1 MNKTNYLLNEFDLE
15 VKARVRILKVQ
26 KENLIQNIENTL
38 SIELMKL
45 PQAVKKLT
53 VGEFLDEHQGNV
65 HSALL
70 GKRFSKT
77 QTQNNNQQNQFPSS
91 IFQQSQKTNPFF
103 TKQSTPNQYR
113 SKNFSQN
120 NSFTP
125 RDFVLNRTQKNFKI
139 NQNSSTKKNFKT
151 RKTRNNENVKTSS
164 DLSKNFHNRLYKTNS
179 DSKYQKNLNIKTFT
193 PLSSH
198 NRKIIN

>member
-113 SKNFSQN
+113 SNNFSQN

-125 RDFVLNRTQKNFKI
+125 LGFALNRTQKNFKI
-139 NQNSSTKKNFKT
+139 NHNSSTKNNFNT
-151 RKTRNNENVKTSS
+151 RKNKTNENNKPSC
-164 DLSKNFHNRLYKTNS
+164 DLSKNFQNTLYKTNS
-179 DSKYQKNLNIKTFT
+179 DPKYQKKFNTKTFT
-193 PLSSH
+193 PLSLH
-198 NRKIIN
+198 NRNLKN